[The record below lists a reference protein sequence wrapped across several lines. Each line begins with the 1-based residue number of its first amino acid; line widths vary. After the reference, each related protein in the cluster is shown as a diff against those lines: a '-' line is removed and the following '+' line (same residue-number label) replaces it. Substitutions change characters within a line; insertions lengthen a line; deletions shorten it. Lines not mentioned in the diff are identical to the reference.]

1 LIARAMSHGCSART
15 LSWPSIR
22 YRFLSTIFPTP
33 LYALTLGGSICDAPS
48 VVPPDPWP
56 GDPSRGDAIRA
67 GRYEFA
73 DHTVTSN
80 SLPWEIADNDIH
92 PPHWRCEL
100 YEFTWLR
107 DLRALGG
114 DEARQV
120 ARMLTLGWIEHHRQW
135 SWPAWKAD
143 TIALRIVAWL
153 THYDVFF
160 ASADDSFRRSL
171 MTSIGRQ
178 IRHLIRI
185 LPAEVDGAARI
196 TALKGLICGAVS
208 LPCPN
213 TVEDN
218 SLALLKFELD
228 RQIFPDGGHVER
240 NPALQL
246 RVLCDL
252 IDIRATLN
260 AGRRE
265 LPESLQ
271 HAIDRLA
278 PMLRFFRHGD
288 RALAHFNGSNE
299 GDIRLVDLALRQAD
313 ARGRAP
319 RNAPHTGFERLSA
332 GRMVVLVDTGCAV
345 PGLDQTACAGTLSFE
360 ASVGRDRLIVN
371 CGAATKGDSQ
381 WQRACRTTAAHSTAQ
396 LDNRNSSE
404 IRDDSEIGR
413 RPSSVLC
420 NRDDEGGN
428 SFLSMS
434 HDGYLATLSTIHKR
448 QLYLTADGEE
458 LRGEDIFTGP
468 AGHPFTIRFHLHPRV
483 QASLSKNSQQTLL
496 RLPGGSGWRLR
507 AETGHMRLEESI
519 YLETPNRPRRSQQV
533 VVKGVTENEATVVK
547 WELQRHDQ
555 SSIRDR
561 K

>member
-1 LIARAMSHGCSART
+1 MSRGRSASS
-15 LSWPSIR
+15 LSLPALR
-22 YRFLSTIFPTP
+22 YRFLRTTFPTP
-33 LYALTLGGSICDAPS
+33 LYALTLAGSIRDAPS

-56 GDPSRGDAIRA
+56 GDPLRGDAIRA
-67 GRYEFA
+67 GRFEFA
-73 DHTVTSN
+73 GHTVTSA
-80 SLPWEIADNDIH
+80 SPPWVVADNDIH
-92 PPHWRCEL
+92 PPYWRRAL
-100 YEFTWLR
+100 HEFTWLR

-120 ARMLTLGWIEHHRQW
+120 ARTLTLAWIDRHQQW
-135 SWPAWKAD
+135 SWPAWRAD

-178 IRHLIRI
+178 IRHLARI
-185 LPAEVDGAARI
+185 LPVEVDGAARL

-213 TVEDN
+213 VVEDN
-218 SLALLKFELD
+218 ALALLKRELS

-240 NPALQL
+240 NPTLQL

-299 GDIRLVDLALRQAD
+299 GDVRLVDLALSQAD

-319 RNAPHTGFERLSA
+319 RSAPHTGFERLSA
-332 GRMVVLVDTGCAV
+332 GRMLVLVDVGCAA

-371 CGAATKGDSQ
+371 CGAAAEGDHQ

-396 LDNRNSSE
+396 MDNRNSSE
-404 IRDDSEIGR
+404 IRDDGAIGR
-413 RPSSVLC
+413 RPSTVVC
-420 NRDDEGGN
+420 NREDEDG
-428 SFLSMS
+428 SSLLSMS
-434 HDGYLATLSTIHKR
+434 HDGYLAPLSIIHER
-448 QLYLTADGEE
+448 QLYLAADGED
-458 LRGEDIFTGP
+458 LRGEDKFAGP

-483 QASLSKNSQQTLL
+483 QASLSKDSHQTLL

-507 AETGHMRLEESI
+507 AEIGHMRLEESI
-519 YLETPNRPRRSQQV
+519 YLETPNRPRRSQQIV
-533 VVKGVTENEATVVK
+533 VDGVTANETTAVK
-547 WELQRHDQ
+547 WELQRHDHR
-555 SSIRDR
+555 STRDR